1 MFQNIS
7 SKWKIKQFLTEFS
20 ILERFINGFY
30 WSNQKSYPVVFG
42 CQVMRRG
49 LREVSLQTCVV
60 LVLSSWGYKILTIR
74 TQKEVISGL
83 SYFSGNKK
91 INSTTLEEDDYAI
104 IFNLLLPSP
113 NFFPVCPTVVKDQ
126 MPVQPHVWVN
136 YVCPGRHLP
145 KAE

>member
-1 MFQNIS
+1 M
-7 SKWKIKQFLTEFS
+7 
-20 ILERFINGFY
+20 
-30 WSNQKSYPVVFG
+30 
-42 CQVMRRG
+42 
-49 LREVSLQTCVV
+49 CVA

-126 MPVQPHVWVN
+126 MPV
-136 YVCPGRHLP
+136 
-145 KAE
+145 